1 MTYVLVAAVIAV
13 VVFMFIFGRGG
24 VSSCK
29 KLPRLI
35 MYKLIYSDTHSGTKG
50 EEDVYRGILYSP
62 KYDLQGKPDMIY
74 RHRLTGNII
83 IVEIKSG
90 NCDWPHEGD
99 MLQVGTYMLIVE
111 DIYLK
116 RPKKAYILYK
126 NNCFVVRNIHSLRN
140 DVLDTAQRMRDML
153 ITGEEEPN
161 ARFANCRH
169 CVCDGTVCEFS
180 QGE

>member
-1 MTYVLVAAVIAV
+1 
-13 VVFMFIFGRGG
+13 
-24 VSSCK
+24 
-29 KLPRLI
+29 
-35 MYKLIYSDTHSGTKG
+35 
-50 EEDVYRGILYSP
+50 
-62 KYDLQGKPDMIY
+62 
-74 RHRLTGNII
+74 
-83 IVEIKSG
+83 
-90 NCDWPHEGD
+90 

-126 NNCFVVRNIHSLRN
+126 NNCFVVRNTHSLRN

-161 ARFANCRH
+161 ASFANCRH
-169 CVCDGTVCEFS
+169 CVCDGPVCEFS